1 MKKLFVLIL
10 IFTFQAQAQ
19 QIKAMVRVL
28 EAPIFEEPDELS
40 KIVQYARK
48 GDMIYLHPSTNKETR
63 YDNLRPEP
71 ISDKEILKR
80 TKQTYQ
86 DEYPDPLFKDN
97 FYYYDHS
104 DLYYMTL
111 TDRSRP
117 GFILKKHVAVQY
129 EDIRELGEEKM
140 IHDPTDYRISEPLPE
155 GYPLER
161 VTGYKGMFTFGM
173 GTSTRSSYDYPTAKI
188 NDESDGVMEL
198 GVVWSTLVRLT
209 KLNRLYFGW
218 TGVFNSNTKKI
229 DFGRDSQAEEK
240 YMQIGAGPYLSY
252 DVWRNMK
259 KTVTAYISFT
269 YNFINKVDID
279 QTFTIVRPG
288 GNTSI
293 TESAEF
299 SGANFTARTGLYYKV
314 RNLIGP
320 KVDVAFGANFNI
332 EPPTKMSGA
341 VDNANG
347 LWSGSDFTTKLL
359 VDTTLFI
366 GIQSDY

>member
-161 VTGYKGMFTFGM
+161 VSGYKGMFSFGM

-188 NDESDGVMEL
+188 NDESNGVMEL

-209 KLNRLYFGW
+209 ELNRLYFGW
-218 TGVFNSNTKKI
+218 TGTYNSNSKTVNFSNGSASE
-229 DFGRDSQAEEK
+229 DWTQL
-240 YMQIGAGPYLSY
+240 GAGPYLSY
-252 DVWRNMK
+252 DIWRNME
-259 KTVTAYISFT
+259 KTITGYIGFT
-269 YNFINKVDID
+269 YNFINSVDIE
-279 QTFTIVRPG
+279 QTVNGT
-288 GNTSI
+288 
-293 TESAEF
+293 TETASF
-299 SGANFTARTGLYYKV
+299 DGASFTARTGIYYKV
-314 RNLIGP
+314 RNLLGP
-320 KVDVAFGANFNI
+320 KADIAFGVNFNI

-341 VDNANG
+341 VDNTNG